1 MRFQRVLERAL
12 ISLVLAMLAAPG
24 LAVAERAEP
33 VWSPVVVPG
42 ALSTELQARHSGHRY
57 RLFVSVPST
66 PPPAQGFP
74 VLYVLDGNA
83 SFPIAA
89 WVARSLE
96 RRHQVTG
103 QTPPLVVGLGYPGN
117 ADFDVVARRRDYT
130 IAAGIESASQPAIQP
145 ASDSAGSEGGQG
157 GAEAF
162 LDFLEQE
169 VKPLVAQRHPVNPE
183 RQALFGH
190 SFGGLLVLHA
200 LFTRPRSFTTYLA
213 SSPSIWWQD
222 RQVLREIPG
231 QVPDCRG
238 CRPQVQI
245 SVGALEDR
253 TPPGRHSPEV
263 LALLASRPMVS
274 EARRLAQDL
283 QARPDWAQ
291 RVVYHELAGED
302 HGYVWMPAL
311 ARGMDFFLPPTADVD
326 PPRP

>member
-1 MRFQRVLERAL
+1 MRPKAMIARLLVTLALALAAGQGRAVSERAD
-12 ISLVLAMLAAPG
+12 LVWG
-24 LAVAERAEP
+24 P
-33 VWSPVVVPG
+33 VLVPG
-42 ALSTELQARHSGHRY
+42 AQSTELQARHSGHRY
-57 RLFVSVPST
+57 RLFVSVPGT

-83 SFPIAA
+83 SFPVAA

-96 RRHQVTG
+96 RRRQVTG
-103 QTPPLVVGLGYPGN
+103 QTPPLVVGVGYPGS
-117 ADFDVVARRRDYT
+117 ADFDFAARKRDYT
-130 IAAGIESASQPAIQP
+130 IAAPGLPGDGAAS
-145 ASDSAGSEGGQG
+145 SEGEQG
-157 GAEAF
+157 GADAF
-162 LDFLEQE
+162 LDVLEHE
-169 VKPLVAQRHPVNPE
+169 VKPLVAQRHPVDPE

-200 LFTRPRSFTTYLA
+200 LFTRPSSFSTFVA
-213 SSPSIWWQD
+213 SSPSIWWQG
-222 RQVLREIPG
+222 RQVLQE
-231 QVPDCRG
+231 VPERVADCRG
-238 CRPQVQI
+238 CRPRVQI

-283 QARPDWAQ
+283 QSRPDWGQ

-311 ARGMDFFLPPTADVD
+311 TRGIDLFLPPLADVD

>member
-1 MRFQRVLERAL
+1 MRLQPMLERVL
-12 ISLVLAMLAAPG
+12 ISLGLAMLAVPC
-24 LAVAERAEP
+24 LAVAERAES

-42 ALSTELQARHSGHRY
+42 AQSTELQARHSGHRY

-83 SFPIAA
+83 SFPVAA

-103 QTPPLVVGLGYPGN
+103 QTPPLVVGVGYPGN
-117 ADFDVVARRRDYT
+117 ADFDVAARRRDYT
-130 IAAGIESASQPAIQP
+130 IASGIKP
-145 ASDSAGSEGGQG
+145 ASDAADSEGAQG

-200 LFTRPRSFTTYLA
+200 LFTRPTRFSTFLA
-213 SSPSIWWQD
+213 SSPSIWWQG
-222 RQVLREIPG
+222 RQVLREIPDR
-231 QVPDCRG
+231 VADCRG

-283 QARPDWAQ
+283 QARPDWAR

-311 ARGMDFFLPPTADVD
+311 ARGMDLFLPPTAGVD